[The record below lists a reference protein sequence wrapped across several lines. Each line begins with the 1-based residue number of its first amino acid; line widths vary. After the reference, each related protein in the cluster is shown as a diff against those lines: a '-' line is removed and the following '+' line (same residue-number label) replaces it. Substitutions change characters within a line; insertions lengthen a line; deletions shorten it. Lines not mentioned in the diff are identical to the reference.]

1 MVNWEVPPSLPTIML
16 TKFMALSQSFLELT
30 ISTTTMVTHI
40 LLLPVGLDGMC
51 MISFASDLILVLKP
65 HLTLQPKVLDQC
77 PFVGTS
83 QSGPSVLKEVLKVF
97 CWWYHLH
104 SNYLQAIYALPYA
117 TNDAFTGN
125 SEVHCSI
132 FWEDAIKRVCR
143 LNFVPKHIVKL

>member
-1 MVNWEVPPSLPTIML
+1 MVNWEMPPSLPTIML

-40 LLLPVGLDGMC
+40 PLLSVGLDGMC

-83 QSGPSVLKEVLKVF
+83 QSWPSGLKEVLKVF
-97 CWWYHLH
+97 C
-104 SNYLQAIYALPYA
+104 
-117 TNDAFTGN
+117 
-125 SEVHCSI
+125 
-132 FWEDAIKRVCR
+132 
-143 LNFVPKHIVKL
+143 